1 MNQYGDR
8 KYVIGLIIILVAL
21 VFLIR
26 LFHMQVIDASYK
38 LSAEN
43 NSRREVIL
51 YPARGLVYDRE
62 GRLLV
67 SNQAAYDI
75 MVNPIQLDH
84 FDTTDLCRILDINL
98 HEVEE
103 GIRKAREYNRYAPS
117 VFMKQVPA
125 EISSVFQEKL
135 YKFPGFFLQTRT
147 LRKYSRQIAPHL
159 LGYVG
164 EVDRK
169 RIEDEPYYR
178 MGDYIGISGIEKT
191 YEKILRGKKGSR
203 NFMVD
208 VHNRITGVWEGGR
221 FDNPP
226 ELGTDIVISLDAD
239 LQEYGEKL
247 MGNFSGSIVAIE
259 PSSGE
264 ILTMVSMPDYPPD
277 LLVGRGLSGNFNQLA
292 VDTAKPLFNRA
303 VAAFYPPGST
313 FKVINGLIG
322 LQENVLQPS
331 NTFYCDHGYYNR
343 GIRVGCHDHYSP
355 LDLRQ
360 GIQNSCNAYFCNV
373 LRLILEDKRFGRTD
387 SAFINWKRHVNSFG
401 FGDYLQT
408 DLQGEVKG
416 LVPGPDYYNRY
427 YGAGRW
433 NYLTVISLAIGQ
445 GELGITPIQMA
456 NMTAAIANRGYFITP
471 HIIKE
476 IRNGEPIDPEFT
488 RKHLTTI
495 DSAHFEIAI
504 DGMELA
510 VNGGQGSTARIA
522 KMNDIVIC
530 GKTGTAQNPFGEDHS
545 IFIAFAPRENPQIA
559 IAVYV
564 ENVGFGSTWA
574 APMASLMIEKYLT
587 GEVKREWLE
596 NHVLRGKIKN
606 EGNEL

>member
-8 KYVIGLIIILVAL
+8 KYFIGLLIILVA
-21 VFLIR
+21 VAFLAR
-26 LFHMQVIDASYK
+26 LFHMQVIEASYK
-38 LSAEN
+38 LSAES
-43 NSRREVIL
+43 NSRREVII
-51 YPARGLVYDRE
+51 YPARGLVYDRN
-62 GRLLV
+62 GNLLV

-75 MVNPIQLDH
+75 MVNPLQLDE
-84 FDTTDLCRILDINL
+84 FDTTDFCRILDIGRQD
-98 HEVEE
+98 VEA
-103 GIRKAREYNRYAPS
+103 GIRKAKEYNRFAPS
-117 VFMKQVPA
+117 IFMKQVPA

-147 LRKYSRQIAPHL
+147 LRKYPRQIAPHL
-159 LGYVG
+159 LGYLG
-164 EVDRK
+164 EVDK
-169 RIEDEPYYR
+169 KKIEEESYYR

-191 YEKILRGKKGSR
+191 YEEVLRGKKGSR

-226 ELGTDIVISLDAD
+226 QLGTDIVVTLDVD

-247 MGNFSGSIVAIE
+247 MGDFSGSIVAIE

-264 ILTMVSMPDYPPD
+264 ILSMVSMPDYPPA
-277 LLVGRGLSGNFNQLA
+277 LLVGRGLSSNFNQLA

-303 VAAFYPPGST
+303 VSAFYPPGST
-313 FKVINGLIG
+313 FKIINGLIG
-322 LQENVLQPS
+322 LQEKVLRPT

-343 GIRVGCHDHYSP
+343 GIHVGCHDHFSP
-355 LDLRQ
+355 LDLRE

-373 LRLILEDKRFGRTD
+373 LRLILEDKKFERTD
-387 SAFINWKRHVNSFG
+387 SAFLNWKHHVNSFG
-401 FGDYLQT
+401 FGNYLHT
-408 DLQGEVKG
+408 DLQGEGRG
-416 LVPGPDYYNRY
+416 LVPGPEYYNRY
-427 YGAGRW
+427 YGTGRW

-445 GELGITPIQMA
+445 GELGISPLQMA
-456 NMTAAIANRGYFITP
+456 NMTASIANRGYFLTP
-471 HIIKE
+471 HILKE
-476 IRNGEPIDPEFT
+476 IRNGEPINPDFT
-488 RKHLTTI
+488 RKHFTTI
-495 DSAHFEIAI
+495 DSAYFEVAI

-522 KMNDIVIC
+522 KMNEVVIC

-574 APMASLMIEKYLT
+574 APIASLMIEKYLT
-587 GEVKREWLE
+587 GEVKRKWLE
-596 NHVLRGKIKN
+596 NHILKGKTQK
-606 EGNEL
+606 EGSDT